1 MMRTQPPRVT
11 EAEVRRAASGRD
23 GVPTTVLSLW
33 QPLASMLAHGLQ
45 RIEGRGWSTA
55 FRGPLWIHATSKQPS
70 DEDVEHWE
78 TIYHHVYAADG
89 NTGVVMPKCYPTS
102 ALVGLVEVVEVLS
115 AADFDAW
122 RTLPRGVRDEG
133 RAHGSGFL
141 FLVERHRRLP
151 VPLKMSGQHKLWRLD
166 QRTASQA
173 FRSLLSTEQPAPVRF
188 LQQRPV
194 PGATAPEA
202 NSAASAAAAAAARP
216 LGLAGGNG
224 DELELADEHLLQLA
238 LRKSA
243 TSSEIAT
250 LPADGGSELSLT
262 AARLQSVQ
270 VCSDEGDDSDDSTDM
285 ALLQEAIQLSKLDAE
300 AAAVTA
306 SASTPPIESATAAA
320 KAEVPLE
327 MKVERCTVE
336 AAAETSGAIHTAVQA
351 DVGTGGALQVRRGR
365 WRKTPA

>member
-1 MMRTQPPRVT
+1 MRAQPPRVT

-70 DEDVEHWE
+70 DEDIKHWE
-78 TIYHHVYAADG
+78 TLYRHVHAADG
-89 NTGVVMPKCYPTS
+89 NADVVMPQCYPTS
-102 ALVGLVEVVEVLS
+102 ALVGLVEVIEVLS

-166 QRTASQA
+166 QRMASQA
-173 FRSLLSTEQPAPVRF
+173 FRSLLSTELPGAVRF
-188 LQQRPV
+188 LQHRPMS
-194 PGATAPEA
+194 GA
-202 NSAASAAAAAAARP
+202 SASPAKSAVAAAAAAAARP
-216 LGLAGGNG
+216 VGSADG
-224 DELELADEHLLQLA
+224 DSDGFELADERLLRLG
-238 LRKSA
+238 LSKSA
-243 TSSEIAT
+243 TNSSEVPT
-250 LPADGGSELSLT
+250 LPADDCSELLVA

-270 VCSDEGDDSDDSTDM
+270 SDDCDDSDDSTDA
-285 ALLQEAIQLSKLDAE
+285 ALLQEAIRLSKLDAE
-300 AAAVTA
+300 AASAVAAAPTP
-306 SASTPPIESATAAA
+306 SGVSTTAAS
-320 KAEVPLE
+320 KAEQ
-327 MKVERCTVE
+327 CTEETE
-336 AAAETSGAIHTAVQA
+336 AESSGPIHIDGQRAGAA
-351 DVGTGGALQVRRGR
+351 DVGTLGATQIRRGR
-365 WRKTPA
+365 WRKARTPNSNQ